1 MVSAPI
7 LCKKALTSSSFGIDG
22 AAPFRVTEIAAAA
35 LADLSETQNDEYA
48 YEVTVGDK
56 IFYSPYTEAQRA
68 TLQAFVA

>member
-35 LADLSETQNDEYA
+35 LALSMA
-48 YEVTVGDK
+48 AAGA
-56 IFYSPYTEAQRA
+56 SPRA
-68 TLQAFVA
+68 SPATRYPVKVSPAAVVSTAFTR